1 MSTPRKSVS
10 AFDDFVER
18 QQENPEDSQ
27 TFDGTRERDEW
38 LTNLSE
44 LYVLI
49 EDFLRPYVEKGSIA
63 IDYDSLSLTE
73 EGIGQYDAR
82 QMVLQIGRQR
92 VTFTP
97 VGTMLIG
104 TKGRVDVEGTAGRA
118 RLILTDRQ
126 ARKPR
131 IVVTVQRG
139 TDSAPAST
147 DPMATVDW
155 TWKIATMPPHIEYI
169 DLTRDS
175 LFEMVME
182 VANA

>member
-1 MSTPRKSVS
+1 MSTPKKSVS

-18 QQENPEDSQ
+18 QQATPEESQAFDS
-27 TFDGTRERDEW
+27 TRELNEW
-38 LTNLSE
+38 LAHLSQ

-63 IDYDSLSLTE
+63 IEYDSISLTE

-82 QMVLQIGRQR
+82 QMILQIGRQR

-104 TKGRVDVEGTAGRA
+104 TKGRVDVEGIAGRA

-131 IVVTVQRG
+131 IVVSVQRDTG
-139 TDSAPAST
+139 SAPASSEPT
-147 DPMATVDW
+147 TAVDW
-155 TWKIATMPPHIEYI
+155 TWKIATMPPQIEYI

>member
-1 MSTPRKSVS
+1 MSTPKKSVS
-10 AFDDFVER
+10 AFNDFVER
-18 QQENPEDSQ
+18 QQAAPEESDA
-27 TFDGTRERDEW
+27 FDGMRERDEW
-38 LTNLSE
+38 LAHLAD

-63 IDYDSLSLTE
+63 IDYDHVVLTE

-131 IVVTVQRG
+131 IIVTVQRG
-139 TDSAPAST
+139 PDNTPSST
-147 DPMATVDW
+147 DPTTPVDW
-155 TWKIATMPPHIEYI
+155 TWKIATMPPQIEYI

>member
-1 MSTPRKSVS
+1 MSTPKMSVS

-18 QQENPEDSQ
+18 QQATPDESDA
-27 TFDGTRERDEW
+27 FDGTRERDEW
-38 LTNLSE
+38 LVHLSE
-44 LYVLI
+44 LYALI
-49 EDFLRPYVEKGSIA
+49 DDFLRPYVEKGSIA
-63 IDYDSLSLTE
+63 IDYDDISLTE
-73 EGIGQYDAR
+73 EGIGQYDVKR
-82 QMVLQIGRQR
+82 MVMQIGRQR

-131 IVVTVQRG
+131 IAVTVQRG
-139 TDSAPAST
+139 TGSASASGEPTPA
-147 DPMATVDW
+147 VDW
-155 TWKIATMPPHIEYI
+155 TWKIATMPPQIEYI